1 MEDTVGYSISKPLE
15 RGTVI
20 INGDND
26 LSENGYL
33 QEGRQLMRE
42 KSVALP
48 PPYSYIK
55 AISPSKIQICDLV
68 DLKYQNCE
76 KT

>member
-48 PPYSYIK
+48 PPLT
-55 AISPSKIQICDLV
+55 AI
-68 DLKYQNCE
+68 
-76 KT
+76 